1 MQHDLVGIII
11 SSILVSEMSLP
22 PLFVVSCRSCH
33 LTCPSIRGSRFIGA
47 SSAWRLSCGRP
58 PSATRSQQCP
68 VHHSGQRLTLWT
80 CSSTFVTDH
89 ISSSFCPSAQGD
101 VGVFCTVLVR
111 LLRGSRTGTLCRFG
125 NIAGGVPIESVSEDL
140 SIIKSKGQQQRFP
153 RLRRTAC
160 MTEQ

>member
-22 PLFVVSCRSCH
+22 PLFAVSCRS
-33 LTCPSIRGSRFIGA
+33 CPSIRGSRFIEA
-47 SSAWRLSCGRP
+47 SSAWRLSCRGPQKSAMSRP
-58 PSATRSQQCP
+58 LSRAETYI
-68 VHHSGQRLTLWT
+68 VDLLVN
-80 CSSTFVTDH
+80 FVTDH
-89 ISSSFCPSAQGD
+89 INSSFCPSAQGD